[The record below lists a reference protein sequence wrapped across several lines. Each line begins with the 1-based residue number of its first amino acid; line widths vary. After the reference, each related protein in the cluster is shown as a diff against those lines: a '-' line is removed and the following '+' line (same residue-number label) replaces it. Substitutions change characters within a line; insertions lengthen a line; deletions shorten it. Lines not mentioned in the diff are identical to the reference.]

1 MNARLPLGMQLTL
14 PEEFEKDAGFSGL
27 LSLLRSE
34 GFSELELNIADI
46 ARAEP
51 ERLRG
56 FLAGFGFSLTRLA
69 TGQAARLQGLSLSA
83 ADAGVRRASVQRLA
97 EMIQYAA
104 RWPAEVIIGIVKGNP
119 GGDAG
124 GAEERFRDSLAE
136 LAGMLGKSPV
146 PVLLEVTNTAEC
158 AVITTPQKAAEAIA
172 RHPGFGFRVLLDTYH
187 LHREGLDPAP
197 TLERFPGL
205 RGSLHLSDDNRRLPG
220 LGRMDFS
227 RIIDALLSRRYE
239 GSLVLEGVLGSDP
252 GGDIMRSGRYL
263 RGIIG
268 APEY

>member
-1 MNARLPLGMQLTL
+1 MQLTL
-14 PEEFEKDAGFSGL
+14 PAEYEEDTGFCGL
-27 LSLLRSE
+27 LSLLRYE

-46 ARAEP
+46 TVAEP

-69 TGQAARLQGLSLSA
+69 TGQAARLQGLSLSTVDA
-83 ADAGVRRASVQRLA
+83 AVRRVSVRRLA

-104 RWPAEVIIGIVKGNP
+104 RWPAEVIVGMVKGNP
-119 GGDAG
+119 GGDAR
-124 GAEERFRDSLAE
+124 GAEERFRDSLSE
-136 LAGMLGKSPV
+136 LAAMLGKSPM
-146 PVLLEVTNTAEC
+146 PVLLEVTNSAEC
-158 AVITTPQKAAEAIA
+158 AVITSPQKAADAIA

-187 LHREGLDPAP
+187 LHREGLDPAA
-197 TLERFPGL
+197 TIERFPELG
-205 RGSLHLSDDNRRLPG
+205 GSLHLSDDNRRLPG

-227 RIIDALLSRRYE
+227 SIIDALLSRRYE

-252 GGDIMRSGRYL
+252 GGDVTRSARYL

-268 APEY
+268 AREVRDH